1 MKTKPPVST
10 GERSYVTS
18 VSGGKDSTAT
28 VLHLRELGLTQ
39 RLVFF
44 DTGWEHALTYK
55 HLDYLQDALGME
67 IARSACPVALSPELT
82 AEAEAIEAVLG
93 VTPSAF
99 VRLCLKKR
107 IMPRRTVRFCTQSLK
122 VFEAQKVMRAEHEAG
137 RYPINVVGIRAA
149 ESAAR
154 ANMPE
159 WELSPTL
166 DCEVWRPIIAWTE
179 ADVIAIHQRHG
190 IKPNPL
196 YLMGASRVGCFP
208 CIMARK
214 AELRMVGRDANR
226 VRAIEMLEAAVQGLH
241 KAGLAEDA
249 EYHAP
254 SLFSAARK
262 DANGQRYGVS
272 IHEAIRWANTAHGA
286 PLDQERLFPIE
297 DDPDDGCMRWGM
309 CEQAPDG
316 EP

>member
-1 MKTKPPVST
+1 MT
-10 GERSYVTS
+10 SYITS
-18 VSGGKDSTAT
+18 ISGGKDSTAT
-28 VLHLRELGLTQ
+28 VLHLRELGLPQ

-44 DTGWEHALTYK
+44 DTGWEHALTYQ

-67 IARSACPVALSPELT
+67 ISRSACPVDLPPPLA

-93 VTPSAF
+93 VSPSAF

-122 VFEAQKVMRAEHEAG
+122 VFEAQKVMKAEHEAG
-137 RYPINVVGIRAA
+137 RYPVNVVGIRAA

-154 ANMPE
+154 AKMPE
-159 WELSPTL
+159 RELSITL
-166 DCEVWRPIIAWTE
+166 DCEVWRPIISWTE
-179 ADVIAIHQRHG
+179 ADVIAIHQRHQ

-226 VRAIEMLEAAVQGLH
+226 MEAIRMLEAAVQRLY
-241 KAGLAEDA
+241 AGHLGDDLIGVNL
-249 EYHAP
+249 P
-254 SLFSAARK
+254 SLFSAARR
-262 DANGQRYGVS
+262 DAAGQRFGVS
-272 IHEAIRWANTAHGA
+272 IDDAVRWANTSHGA
-286 PLDQERLFPIE
+286 PLEQENLFPIE

>member
-1 MKTKPPVST
+1 MT
-10 GERSYVTS
+10 SYITS

-28 VLHLRELGLTQ
+28 VLHLRELGLAQ

-44 DTGWEHALTYK
+44 DTGWEHALTYE

-67 IARSACPVALSPELT
+67 ITRSACPVMLSPELT

-99 VRLCLKKR
+99 VRLCLKKK

-137 RYPINVVGIRAA
+137 RYPVNVVGIRAA

-154 ANMPE
+154 AKMPE
-159 WELSPTL
+159 RELSVTL
-166 DCEVWRPIIAWTE
+166 DCEVWRPIIAWSE
-179 ADVIAIHQRHG
+179 ADVIAIHQRHQ
-190 IKPNPL
+190 IRPNPL

-226 VRAIEMLEAAVQGLH
+226 MEAIRMLEATVQRLH
-241 KAGLAEDA
+241 KAGLKDDA
-249 EYHAP
+249 EYRAP

-272 IHEAIRWANTAHGA
+272 IDEAIRWANTSHGA
-286 PLDQERLFPIE
+286 PLEQENLFPIDE
-297 DDPDDGCMRWGM
+297 DPDEGCMRWGM

-316 EP
+316 DP

>member
-1 MKTKPPVST
+1 LT
-10 GERSYVTS
+10 SYITS

-28 VLHLRELGLTQ
+28 VLHLKELGLTQ

-44 DTGWEHALTYK
+44 DTGWEHALTYQ
-55 HLDYLQDALGME
+55 HLDYLQDALSME
-67 IARSACPVALSPELT
+67 IARSACPVTLSPELT

-93 VTPSAF
+93 ITPSAF

-137 RYPINVVGIRAA
+137 RYPVNVVGIRAA

-154 ANMPE
+154 AKMPE
-159 WELSPTL
+159 RELSVTL

-179 ADVIAIHQRHG
+179 ADVIAIHQRHQ

-226 VRAIEMLEAAVQGLH
+226 MEAIRMLEAVVQRIH
-241 KAGLAEDA
+241 AAGHDDGEHHHL
-249 EYHAP
+249 P
-254 SLFSAARK
+254 SLFSATRK
-262 DANGQRYGVS
+262 NEDGQRLGVS
-272 IHEAIRWANTAHGA
+272 IDDAVRWANTVNRAS
-286 PLDQERLFPIE
+286 LDQENLFGPV

-309 CEQAPDG
+309 CET
-316 EP
+316 ER

>member
-1 MKTKPPVST
+1 MKTKPPAT
-10 GERSYVTS
+10 AGERSYVTS
-18 VSGGKDSTAT
+18 ISGGKDSTAT

-67 IARSACPVALSPELT
+67 IARSACPVTLSPELT

-93 VTPSAF
+93 VSPSAF

-107 IMPRRTVRFCTQSLK
+107 AMPRRMVRFCTQSLK
-122 VFEAQKVMRAEHEAG
+122 IFEAQKIMRAEHLAG
-137 RYPINVVGIRAA
+137 RLPVNVVGVRAA

-154 ANMPE
+154 AKLPE
-159 WELSPTL
+159 WELSAAL

-208 CIMARK
+208 CIMSRK
-214 AELRMVGRDANR
+214 AELRMVGRDVNR
-226 VRAIEMLEAAVQGLH
+226 VRAIEMLEASVQRLSNAEKPPTFMA
-241 KAGLAEDA
+241 KASEPIAFAD
-249 EYHAP
+249 
-254 SLFSAARK
+254 
-262 DANGQRYGVS
+262 V
-272 IHEAIRWANTAHGA
+272 IRWANTDRGIS
-286 PLDQERLFPIE
+286 PDQERLFPIE
-297 DDPDDGCMRWGM
+297 DDDDDGCMKWGM
-309 CEQAPDG
+309 CEQTPDG
-316 EP
+316 EA